1 MVFRRLVLE
10 DFGLYRGVQEIDL
23 TPRQKRGRAR
33 PVVLFGGKNG
43 AGKSTIFEAILL
55 CLYGR
60 AASGDRVRQSD
71 YLDYL
76 FQRMHRSPFG
86 LGSTRA
92 SVTIEFDF
100 VQADVRRVYEVYPPG
115 VRPSPTSA

>member
-1 MVFRRLVLE
+1 MLLRRLVLE
-10 DFGLYRGVQEIDL
+10 DFGLYRGVEEIDL
-23 TPRQKRGRAR
+23 TPPHKRGPPL

-60 AASGDRVRQSD
+60 TALGDRVRQHD
-71 YLDYL
+71 YLEYL

-86 LGSTRA
+86 LGSTRSA
-92 SVTIEFDF
+92 VTVEFDF
-100 VQADVRRVYEVYPPG
+100 VQAGVRHVYEVT
-115 VRPSPTSA
+115 R